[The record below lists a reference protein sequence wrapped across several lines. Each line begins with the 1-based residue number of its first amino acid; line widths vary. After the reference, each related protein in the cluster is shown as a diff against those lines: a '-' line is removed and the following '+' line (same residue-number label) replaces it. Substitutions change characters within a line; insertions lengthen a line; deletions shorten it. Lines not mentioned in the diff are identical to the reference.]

1 MIPEYYPAYVKDA
14 GLGFPCPVIP
24 ELAQMPGADIRRL
37 AQPLDS
43 FTKNTTLRME

>member
-24 ELAQMPGADIRRL
+24 ELAQIRVLISGGWYNRWILLPKTRL
-37 AQPLDS
+37 
-43 FTKNTTLRME
+43 